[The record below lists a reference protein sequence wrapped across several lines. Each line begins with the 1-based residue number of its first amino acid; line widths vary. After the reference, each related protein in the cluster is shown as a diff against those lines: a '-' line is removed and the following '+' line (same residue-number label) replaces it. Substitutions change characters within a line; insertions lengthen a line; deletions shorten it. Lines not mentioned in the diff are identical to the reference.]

1 MRFDYPVNHPFP
13 LQPVAHRDIKTRNV
27 LMSDHRTAKLADFGL
42 ALLLDY
48 GPGGALNEKAAPP
61 TQVGTARYMA
71 PEVSGSV

>member
-1 MRFDYPVNHPFP
+1 
-13 LQPVAHRDIKTRNV
+13 
-27 LMSDHRTAKLADFGL
+27 MSDHRTAKLADFGL

-71 PEVSGSV
+71 PEVSLSILF

>member
-1 MRFDYPVNHPFP
+1 
-13 LQPVAHRDIKTRNV
+13 
-27 LMSDHRTAKLADFGL
+27 MSDHRTAKLADFGL

-71 PEVSGSV
+71 PEVGAC

>member
-1 MRFDYPVNHPFP
+1 
-13 LQPVAHRDIKTRNV
+13 
-27 LMSDHRTAKLADFGL
+27 MSDHKTAKLADFGL

-71 PEVSGSV
+71 PEVHLFGKLSE